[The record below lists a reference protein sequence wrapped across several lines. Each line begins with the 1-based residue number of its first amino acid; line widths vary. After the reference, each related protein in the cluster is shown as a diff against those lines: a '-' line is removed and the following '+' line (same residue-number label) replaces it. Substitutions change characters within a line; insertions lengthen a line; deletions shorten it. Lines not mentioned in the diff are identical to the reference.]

1 MLLIKLAF
9 RNLLRNR
16 RRTLITSAAIVFGM
30 ALMHLTICLQHGAY
44 SAMIKTGI
52 GSMAGHVVVQGD
64 GYEASGD
71 TSIVVEN
78 ADRVAAKLGE
88 AVSYKGI
95 VLQRSFLGGLL
106 TSADGSS
113 AAMVSAVEPEKD
125 REVGKFYDYLHEGEW
140 LETSKDILLGVGLA
154 ETLDVEL
161 GDKLVYMMQVDD
173 EMASKLFRVKGLL
186 RTGAADQDGVLA
198 AISVEAAKELRG
210 GADQSTQVA
219 MILEDFTQW
228 PQALAQGRAGLAD
241 ENVEVLSWKEA
252 LPDMDAFIK
261 LDRNAGQG
269 MISIM
274 GIIVAMGVFNT
285 FLMSVLERTR
295 EFGVLL
301 SIGAQP
307 SQIARLVLLEGVIL
321 GVLAIGLGTI
331 VGVLLVWPAAVYG
344 IDLTRWMGEAMTS
357 GGVVMSAKMY
367 SVYNWPR
374 MAAFAVGGFMLTV
387 LASVW
392 PAWKVS
398 KLTPVEAMRHQ

>member
-30 ALMHLTICLQHGAY
+30 ALMHFTICMQHGAY
-44 SAMIKTGI
+44 SQMIKTGI
-52 GSMAGHVVVQGD
+52 GSMAGHVVVQGE

-71 TSIVVEN
+71 TSIVVED
-78 ADRVAAKLGE
+78 AERVAAKLEE

-125 REVGKFYDYLHEGEW
+125 REVGKFHDYLHEGEW
-140 LETSKDILLGVGLA
+140 LETSKDILVGVGLA

-186 RTGAADQDGVLA
+186 RTGAADQDGVMA

-219 MILEDFTQW
+219 MISLGATH
-228 PQALAQGRAGLAD
+228 
-241 ENVEVLSWKEA
+241 LSCCCCW
-252 LPDMDAFIK
+252 
-261 LDRNAGQG
+261 
-269 MISIM
+269 
-274 GIIVAMGVFNT
+274 
-285 FLMSVLERTR
+285 
-295 EFGVLL
+295 
-301 SIGAQP
+301 
-307 SQIARLVLLEGVIL
+307 
-321 GVLAIGLGTI
+321 
-331 VGVLLVWPAAVYG
+331 
-344 IDLTRWMGEAMTS
+344 
-357 GGVVMSAKMY
+357 
-367 SVYNWPR
+367 
-374 MAAFAVGGFMLTV
+374 
-387 LASVW
+387 
-392 PAWKVS
+392 
-398 KLTPVEAMRHQ
+398 